1 MHNIFITVGK
11 TSKKVDKK
19 CYTMPSLMCA
29 IYHYV
34 AKMELF
40 KSFVAAELDTYISY
54 IVNVIGR
61 WML

>member
-19 CYTMPSLMCA
+19 CFTIPSLMSA

-40 KSFVAAELDTYISY
+40 KSFVAAELDIHISY